1 MVSHS
6 QEKPVSLGLG
16 RGNFVCFDHDY
27 IRKQG
32 LFILNIKICKVYMS
46 DCADKTPDYVNN
58 FSFFQRIDSYNLENI
73 TNGPKASISKHYDDK
88 DTSEP

>member
-16 RGNFVCFDHDY
+16 RGNLVCFDHDY
-27 IRKQG
+27 STLACFNAQRQQTIRKQG

-46 DCADKTPDYVNN
+46 NCADKTPDYVNN
-58 FSFFQRIDSYNLENI
+58 FSFL
-73 TNGPKASISKHYDDK
+73 PKNRFIQ
-88 DTSEP
+88 P